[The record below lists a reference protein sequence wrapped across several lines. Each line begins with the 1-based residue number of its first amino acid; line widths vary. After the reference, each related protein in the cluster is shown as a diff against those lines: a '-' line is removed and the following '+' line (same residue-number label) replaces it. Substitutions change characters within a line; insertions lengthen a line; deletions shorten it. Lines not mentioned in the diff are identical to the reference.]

1 MLMLHRKKIALAVL
15 AACHCLPLAA
25 ASTAETQFREISLK
39 PAQWVIGEIVEVD
52 VDLANS
58 PGFSV
63 AADGDHL
70 EARYRMGFNQIAE
83 GWSWQPLAD
92 PAVEDYYRFS
102 FLPLQSVDESR
113 ANYTAEDKIGEPQ
126 SMAVRWR
133 YDYFLAFANLHDFY
147 PRQVDDEA
155 GFSASL
161 PTAMLGHVGLR
172 ARGRLI
178 APVTS
183 ESTTFWKAT
192 YGRPVDF
199 TLKKRYLVS
208 ELLEVA
214 FVDSDSGRTL
224 CTIRSGQAHCVAR

>member
-1 MLMLHRKKIALAVL
+1 MERVHRKFALWCVL
-15 AACHCLPLAA
+15 AGVVMPVWAA
-25 ASTAETQFREISLK
+25 GTAEQQFIERAAVAPLSQLG
-39 PAQWVIGEIVEVD
+39 QIVEVD

-63 AADGDHL
+63 LTAGDHL
-70 EARYRMGFNQIAE
+70 EALYRMGFNQIAE
-83 GWSWQPLAD
+83 GWSWQPLAN

-102 FLPLQSVDESR
+102 FLPLQSVDEARGS
-113 ANYTAEDKIGEPQ
+113 YTGEDKIGEPQ
-126 SMAVRWR
+126 AMAVRWR

-147 PRQVDDEA
+147 PRQVNDEA

-161 PTAMLGHVGLR
+161 PLAALGHVGMR

-192 YGRPVDF
+192 HGRPVDF

-214 FVDSDSGRTL
+214 FVDTDSGQTL
-224 CTIRSGQAHCVAR
+224 CTIRSGQDHCVAP

>member
-1 MLMLHRKKIALAVL
+1 MERMHRKLALA
-15 AACHCLPLAA
+15 CLLAA
-25 ASTAETQFREISLK
+25 ALPVWAAGSAELQFGERAARPLS
-39 PAQWVIGEIVEVD
+39 AQVGQVVEVD

-58 PGFSV
+58 PGFEV
-63 AADGDHL
+63 ITAGDHL

-102 FLPLQSVDESR
+102 FLPLQSVDEARGS
-113 ANYTAEDKIGEPQ
+113 YTGEDKIGEPQ
-126 SMAVRWR
+126 AMAVRWR

-147 PRQVDDEA
+147 PRVPDDDA
-155 GFSASL
+155 GFSAHL
-161 PTAMLGHVGLR
+161 PLALNGHVGMR

-178 APVTS
+178 EPVIS

-192 YGRPVDF
+192 HARPVDF

-208 ELLEVA
+208 DLLEIA
-214 FVDSDSGRTL
+214 FVDTDSGQTL
-224 CTIRSGQAHCVAR
+224 CTIRSGQDRCVAH